1 MSKILVVEDSKT
13 QREMIA
19 HLLQSNQ
26 FEVVSA
32 KNGVEAITQAEVL
45 HPDLAILDIVM
56 PEMNGYELCR
66 KLRDN
71 PETWNINII
80 MCSTKSTKVDRHW
93 GYRQGANA
101 YICKPFR
108 PEELV
113 NTVNELLRIS

>member
-19 HLLQSNQ
+19 NLLQSNQ
-26 FEVVSA
+26 FEVVTA
-32 KNGVEAITQAEVL
+32 KNGMEAIAQAEML

-101 YICKPFR
+101 
-108 PEELV
+108 
-113 NTVNELLRIS
+113 